1 MTRKFFIKWRNAHL
15 LSNMRYLAAILFG
28 LLISFLVAA
37 YIGAYV
43 GSKWYESFMMI
54 TNFVIHDHW
63 TLSAIIISVIWVLYP
78 YFLPFVKR
86 KRFALNHNDDNT
98 IPLYY
103 DNPTDMDEF
112 ERMGYAKA
120 LANKIIGSFLYQSS
134 LPEEEKANVSMVIN
148 IEEDYGFGK
157 SSFLLLLK
165 KWLDTDSVISFDYRP
180 WLCTSPDSII
190 VEFFQLLREKLKPYD
205 RYLDKEIERY
215 IQGLLSSNS
224 WTKSI
229 TDLAFTKSSLMHLH
243 DEIKESIRDINFPI
257 IVYIDDVDRLERD
270 ELMTLLR
277 LIRDTADFPN
287 MFYILAADEGYLNNT
302 LKEAGIHESTNYIKK
317 FINYSFKLPADENA
331 IEKILRRELQHV
343 LSTYLC
349 GKNTTSIKDNK
360 MPSNAEN
367 DSNNITNIVGQ
378 ILKIDNILDAFENPR
393 DIYQIMNSY
402 SFMLDSFKNSDC
414 HLEVDCADLF
424 VLCLIQNLNP
434 EVYEIL
440 RFDYNI
446 LLDYSRDR
454 FVIKKEYKSLFPTRN
469 KERLHQII
477 DDKNKEDNKQEGK
490 SPRKYCNYDEI
501 IATER
506 PTKEQI
512 TSSLL
517 SYLFGDEFNYRNSN
531 RICLADNYF
540 SYFSAHK
547 RSTEIS
553 TSECTFMMEL
563 PKEEYINRLEIL
575 FNKKQENS
583 FELRL
588 PYVAE
593 GQKNGKTKILHK
605 VFLYYDA
612 KWTHVKD
619 DFITFN
625 SEQEYFSFAGST
637 ELLSNVVFRLY
648 NSSYLGK
655 DEEYL
660 KNLRIEL
667 LDFYKKDKHYDFLLS
682 VLSYIREEGN
692 PLLITEF
699 FGNLLDILINRM
711 INYLKE
717 LNVAS
722 EGVFYTINHFTEFS
736 FSYYIWREY
745 FLNYLCTKDNYIV
758 WFYKIFTISN
768 DGKVVYNKRIKHA
781 MLPGDGSYYI
791 DGLLKQHN
799 DDKKLKDLKMLVSN
813 HQDIKSCSLTEHPFL
828 EGLESY
834 LKEHASENV

>member
-1 MTRKFFIKWRNAHL
+1 MKRKNKKLITQLKY
-15 LSNMRYLAAILFG
+15 SITV
-28 LLISFLVAA
+28 LISFFVAA
-37 YIGAYV
+37 FIGAYT
-43 GSKWYESFMMI
+43 GSKWYDSFVEYSKFI
-54 TNFVIHDHW
+54 AHNYWI
-63 TLSAIIISVIWVLYP
+63 LSAIFACLLLVLYP
-78 YFLPFVKR
+78 YLSSCFRRRHSKTKDMVDTL
-86 KRFALNHNDDNT
+86 
-98 IPLYY
+98 IPLHY
-103 DNPTDMDEF
+103 DNATYEDDF
-112 ERMGYAKA
+112 ERMDFAKM

-205 RYLDKEIERY
+205 RYLDKQIERY

-229 TDLAFTKSSLMHLH
+229 TDLAFTKSSLMHFH

-343 LSTYLC
+343 LSTCLC

-360 MPSNAEN
+360 MPSNAED
-367 DSNNITNIVGQ
+367 DSNNIANIVGQ

-393 DIYQIMNSY
+393 DIYRIMNSY
-402 SFMLDSFKNSDC
+402 SFMLDSFKNSDR

-440 RFDYNI
+440 RFDYHI

-454 FVIKKEYKSLFPTRN
+454 FVIKKEYKSLFLTRDE
-469 KERLHQII
+469 ERLIQNIV
-477 DDKNKEDNKQEGK
+477 DKNKEDNKKESK

-517 SYLFGDEFNYRNSN
+517 SYLFGDELNYRNSN

-563 PKEEYINRLEIL
+563 PKEEYINRLEGL

-593 GQKNGKTKILHK
+593 RWKHGKTKFLQYI
-605 VFLYYDA
+605 FLYYDA
-612 KWTHVKD
+612 KWMHDKN

-625 SEQEYFSFAGST
+625 SEQEYFSFPGST
-637 ELLSNVVFRLY
+637 ELLSHVVFRLY
-648 NSSYLGK
+648 NSSYLGE

-660 KNLRIEL
+660 KNLRNEL
-667 LDFYKKDKHYDFLLS
+667 LDFYKKDKHYDFLLF

-758 WFYKIFTISN
+758 WFYKIFTINN
-768 DGKVVYNKRIKHA
+768 DGKVVYNKRTKHA
-781 MLPGDGSYYI
+781 MLPDDGSYYI

-799 DDKKLKDLKMLVSN
+799 DDVKLNDLKLLVSN
-813 HQDIKSCSLTEHPFL
+813 RQDIKSCSLSEHPFL

-834 LKEHASENV
+834 LKEHASGNV